1 MLTLYSSDASPFARM
16 VRACLHETGMKA
28 KTEIRSVT
36 TTPMQSDPAL
46 VAANPLGKLP
56 ALGREDGPTIHDSRV
71 ICWYLDAR
79 SKAGLYPESRLWEV
93 LTLEALAHGIAEAAL
108 AMVYEARFRPE
119 ERVHGPWIDAQW
131 EKIARALDVIEERWT
146 SLLKGRVTMAQVA
159 LGCAL
164 GYLDFRLP
172 DRDWRAGHPQL
183 ADWEAKFA
191 VRTSMKETAPDLR
204 HGHAVEACRDFRRR
218 APAIKW
224 PEQASVSRQP

>member
-16 VRACLHETGMKA
+16 VRACLYDTGLMRD
-28 KTEIRSVT
+28 TEIRSVT
-36 TTPMQSDPAL
+36 TTPMQSDPGL

-71 ICWYLDAR
+71 ICRYLDAR

-119 ERVHGPWIDAQW
+119 ERMHAPWLEAQW
-131 EKIARALDVIEERWT
+131 DKIARTLDVLEERWT
-146 SLLKGRVTMAQVA
+146 SLLKGKVTMAQIA

-183 ADWEAKFA
+183 AAWEATFA
-191 VRTSMKETAPDLR
+191 ARPSMTNTAP
-204 HGHAVEACRDFRRR
+204 
-218 APAIKW
+218 
-224 PEQASVSRQP
+224 S